1 MDATQRTG
9 ADVAADLIRHSPFA
23 RHIGLRAESLEA
35 DHAELVVPWDE
46 SLATVADVVHGGV
59 ISSLIDTAAAAAAW
73 CTPDGSVLSAG
84 TTVGL
89 SVEFLRAARATDL
102 RASARVI
109 KRGRSLSF
117 VDVDVTESSGE
128 LVAKGIVTYKSG

>member
-1 MDATQRTG
+1 MDAAERTG
-9 ADVAADLIRHSPFA
+9 ADVAADMIRRSPFA
-23 RHIGLRAESLEA
+23 NHIGMRADVLEA
-35 DHAELVVPWDE
+35 DRAEVVIPWDE
-46 SLATVADVVHGGV
+46 SLATIADVVHGGV
-59 ISSLIDTAAAAAAW
+59 ISSLVDTAAALAAW

-89 SVEFLRAARATDL
+89 SVDFLRAARGTDL

-109 KRGRSLSF
+109 KRGRSLCF
-117 VDVDVTESSGE
+117 IDVEVTDPGGD